1 MIDESASEQFLIA
14 RFGREERLLSLRSVR
29 EILPAMELT
38 MPSGLGGL
46 CCGVSN
52 LRGEVVPV
60 FDPLRRGRAPQ
71 ASQLIVVLYS
81 QRHANIGLLVD
92 DVLDIVELT
101 PEQLRAQPS
110 GRGGTCQVAQVN
122 GRALSVLNLDEE
134 IHAA

>member
-1 MIDESASEQFLIA
+1 MDASSEQFLIA
-14 RFGREERLLSLRSVR
+14 RFGHEERLLALRSVR

-60 FDPLRRGRAPQ
+60 FDPLRRGCAPS

-81 QRHANIGLLVD
+81 EKHANLGLLVD
-92 DVLDIVELT
+92 DVLDIVELA
-101 PEQLRAQPS
+101 PEEIRTQPS
-110 GRGGTCQVAQVN
+110 GRGGSCRVAHVN

-134 IHAA
+134 LHAA